1 MKVLDNLKWNAPS
14 GCFEEEGV
22 NVSSEMLKNIREEK
36 RGELIQAAYAADCEA
51 SWEASEHRE
60 GGSDVGT
67 QGHTCPEGTWW
78 SRFVDRLSSSWES
91 LQGHHEAL
99 VCEETLAEWHGTPA
113 GLGTLWAD
121 QVIEKVAKGPKLRGE
136 LMLVFLFLPFL
147 VEFPNL
153 NLVSCRY
160 SCWHPAGEEHNM
172 WCQRTLLSLQMSHWC
187 PEPKGEMD
195 PVRVET
201 LIVFHEKGMG

>member
-1 MKVLDNLKWNAPS
+1 MVFIEFGNILDSFREETDNTAALAAPEAEDVLEVRRPFMKVLDNLKWNAPS

-136 LMLVFLFLPFL
+136 LMLVFLFLLF
-147 VEFPNL
+147 
-153 NLVSCRY
+153 R
-160 SCWHPAGEEHNM
+160 
-172 WCQRTLLSLQMSHWC
+172 
-187 PEPKGEMD
+187 
-195 PVRVET
+195 
-201 LIVFHEKGMG
+201 